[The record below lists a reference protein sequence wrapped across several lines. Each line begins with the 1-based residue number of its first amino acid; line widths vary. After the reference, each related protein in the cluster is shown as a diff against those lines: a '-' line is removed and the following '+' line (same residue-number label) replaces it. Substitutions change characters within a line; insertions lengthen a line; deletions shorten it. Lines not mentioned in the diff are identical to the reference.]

1 MTFELFY
8 YYYYFFVNPFFPYIY
23 IYIYINIIIQH
34 QTAINKPNTTGT
46 KIFVKRCFKTFT
58 ELSSSVI
65 IKANAMSY
73 VIVYKQY
80 SIFFSFFKEYVM

>member
-8 YYYYFFVNPFFPYIY
+8 YYYYSLSTPFFHIY
-23 IYIYINIIIQH
+23 IYIYINIIMQH
-34 QTAINKPNTTGT
+34 QTVINKLNTTGT

-80 SIFFSFFKEYVM
+80 SISFLF